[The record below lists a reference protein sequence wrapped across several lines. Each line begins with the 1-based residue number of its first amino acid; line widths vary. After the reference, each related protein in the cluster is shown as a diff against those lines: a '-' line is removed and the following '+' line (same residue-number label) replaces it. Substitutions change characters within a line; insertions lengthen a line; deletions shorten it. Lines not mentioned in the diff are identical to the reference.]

1 VSRLGSEALAGIL
14 RPGNA
19 GPDTAADHI
28 QVTHLALA
36 QIPDHERHG
45 QPILIRADGAGASRA
60 WLGHLDQLRTEEG
73 LDLDYSVGF
82 TMTDTAW
89 QAILTLPEH
98 AWTPAVQTDGSL
110 REGASVAEL
119 TGMLPDLAARGWPP
133 GIRVIVRR
141 ERPHPGAQLTFS
153 DIHGYRFQAFATST
167 RTGQLAALEARHRAH
182 ARAGDR
188 IRTGK
193 DTGYGRF
200 PSRHFQINAVW
211 PGLALSAADLI
222 AWAQT
227 MLLNGGLATAE
238 PRKLRYQLLHTAAA
252 SPAGNDEPGSGPAR
266 PGPGPA
272 TSPQPSPDSRSC
284 PPLPDPPADPSTHHE
299 RPGDPGPHA
308 GRSAT
313 PSPPNDPRARSNH
326 RTQP

>member
-1 VSRLGSEALAGIL
+1 
-14 RPGNA
+14 
-19 GPDTAADHI
+19 
-28 QVTHLALA
+28 
-36 QIPDHERHG
+36 
-45 QPILIRADGAGASRA
+45 
-60 WLGHLDQLRTEEG
+60 
-73 LDLDYSVGF
+73 
-82 TMTDTAW
+82 
-89 QAILTLPEH
+89 
-98 AWTPAVQTDGSL
+98 VQTDGSL

-119 TGMLPDLAARGWPP
+119 TGMLPDLAAHGWPP

-141 ERPHPGAQLTFS
+141 ERPRPGAQLTFS

-211 PGLALSAADLI
+211 LELALTAADLI

-238 PRKLRYQLLHTAAA
+238 PRKLRYQLLHTAARITRGQRRTWIRTGQTWPWA
-252 SPAGNDEPGSGPAR
+252 SDLAAAFTGLALLPAP
-266 PGPGPA
+266 
-272 TSPQPSPDSRSC
+272 T
-284 PPLPDPPADPSTHHE
+284 
-299 RPGDPGPHA
+299 
-308 GRSAT
+308 
-313 PSPPNDPRARSNH
+313 
-326 RTQP
+326 